1 MSNDFAQFQDAFFE
15 EAGDH
20 LAIIEEGLLQLEQR
34 PHDLDLLNKIF
45 RSAHSIKGTSG
56 MFGFAAVAQFTHK
69 METLLDQMRT
79 GLKTVTPVITDL
91 FLKATDCLKTLI
103 EAAKSGAPVDGDTV
117 QQITAELEVIQLGA
131 QPADE
136 PAYGE
141 RRAASGAK
149 AKDEA
154 KVAKKTGSSSSVAV
168 ASAALSATSPLA
180 LASSLAPAV
189 HHFAIAWTPPSWIF
203 QRGLD
208 PRQVF
213 KELAGLGTL
222 SNVIVD
228 SSKLPDI
235 ADMDPERCYLKW
247 SMDLATAKEQGVVE
261 AVFEF
266 VREDSVLTIEER
278 ETHGEEGTAIDVS
291 RSEFQVSSSNL
302 KCETSNSTPETSDGE
317 PMPLGEILVESGV
330 VSRETL
336 DHALAQQKRVGE
348 ILIEQHAA
356 TPQQISQAL
365 QKQQDSAAYAKK
377 GTETASIRVDTAKI
391 DKLIN
396 LVGELVITQSML
408 SDLSARFEMSQLSV
422 LLERVAELERNTREI
437 QERIMGIRM
446 LPIGTAFSRFP
457 RLVRDLSGK
466 AGKKIQLVFNGEETE
481 LDKTVIESISDP
493 LTHLVRN
500 SADHGLEPPEERLAT
515 GKSEQGT
522 IHLNAFHEG
531 GNICITVGD
540 DGRGLNRDKI
550 LAKAIKSGLISEQ
563 DKLVD
568 DQIWPLIF
576 KPGFSTAE
584 KVTDVSGR
592 GVGLDVVKRN
602 IEALGG
608 TVSIKTVAGNGTT
621 FTLKL
626 PLTLAIIEGMTIR
639 VGHETYILPML
650 SIVESIQPKA
660 DRVKTIV
667 GKGEVMNVRGTYHPM
682 MRLYEVFGLEPEHKD
697 PTKAIL
703 MILET
708 EGERVAVMV
717 DEILGQ
723 QQVVIKSME
732 QNFRKVD
739 GIAGATILGDGTV
752 GFILD
757 VRGLLELA
765 RHGQAVAA

>member
-1 MSNDFAQFQDAFFE
+1 MSDDFAQFNAAFFE
-15 EAGDH
+15 EAAEH
-20 LAIIEEGLLQLEQR
+20 MAVIETGLLDLEQR
-34 PHDLDLLNKIF
+34 PADLDLLNKIF
-45 RSAHSIKGTSG
+45 RSAHSIKGVAGMLGFTS
-56 MFGFAAVAQFTHK
+56 VAQFTHK
-69 METLLDQMRT
+69 METLLDQLRN
-79 GLKTVTPVITDL
+79 GRITVTQPTTDL
-91 FLKATDCLKTLI
+91 LLKSTDCLKALI
-103 EAAKSGAPVDGDTV
+103 EAAQNETTVDEALV
-117 QQITAELEVIQLGA
+117 HPLEVQL
-131 QPADE
+131 E
-136 PAYGE
+136 
-141 RRAASGAK
+141 AASAVGTPPSS
-149 AKDEA
+149 DN
-154 KVAKKTGSSSSVAV
+154 GSSPSPATTQTPSH
-168 ASAALSATSPLA
+168 AAMQPSGNG
-180 LASSLAPAV
+180 V
-189 HHFAIAWTPPSWIF
+189 HRFAIHWTPPAFLF

-208 PRQVF
+208 PQQIF
-213 KELAGLGTL
+213 KELGDLGSVSDVQLDT
-222 SNVIVD
+222 SR
-228 SSKLPDI
+228 LPDLVV
-235 ADMDPERCYLKW
+235 MDPELCYLAW
-247 SMDLATAKEQGVVE
+247 TLSLETAKSKEVVE
-261 AVFEF
+261 GVFEF
-266 VREDSVLTIEER
+266 IREESTLTIEER
-278 ETHGEEGTAIDVS
+278 ETIDVTGDTQVDGGPTKGAS
-291 RSEFQVSSSNL
+291 RSESA
-302 KCETSNSTPETSDGE
+302 GE
-317 PMPLGEILVESGV
+317 GAESKPLGEILVETGV

-365 QKQQDSAAYAKK
+365 QKQQESATHAKK
-377 GTETASIRVDTAKI
+377 GTDTASIRVDTAKI

-408 SDLSARFEMSQLSV
+408 SDLSARFEMSQLAV
-422 LLERVAELERNTREI
+422 LLERVAQLERNTREI
-437 QERIMGIRM
+437 QERVMGIRM
-446 LPIGTAFSRFP
+446 LPIGSAFSRFP

-466 AGKKIQLVFNGEETE
+466 SGKKIQLVLSGEETE
-481 LDKTVIESISDP
+481 LDKTVIESITDP

-500 SADHGLEPPEERLAT
+500 SADHGLEPPEERLAA
-515 GKSEQGT
+515 GKDEQGT

-531 GNICITVGD
+531 GNICITVED

-550 LAKAIKSGLISEQ
+550 LAKAVKSGLISEQ
-563 DKLVD
+563 DKLTD

-592 GVGLDVVKRN
+592 GVGMDVVKRN
-602 IEALGG
+602 IESLGG
-608 TVSIKTVAGNGTT
+608 TVSIKTALGKGTT

-660 DRVKTIV
+660 DTVKTVV

-682 MRLYEVFGLEPEHKD
+682 MRLYEVFDLEPEYKD
-697 PTKAIL
+697 PAKAIL
-703 MILET
+703 LILET

-732 QNFRKVD
+732 QNFRKVE

-765 RHGQAVAA
+765 RQGGPVTA